1 MEDFM
6 RYLVP
11 GAITDVQAIAP
22 DFTPRDK
29 LIYLIFPSRV
39 DFEAAFASYAQG
51 APVTARL
58 RVKSTDF
65 ADFDTSV
72 CEPGLRAM
80 IEDCSAR
87 AGSFVALMACPS
99 ADQKGFNVL
108 GATQYGS
115 R

>member
-1 MEDFM
+1 M

-11 GAITDVQAIAP
+11 GAITDVRAIAP
-22 DFTPRDK
+22 DFTPCDK
-29 LIYLIFPSRV
+29 LVYLIFSSRV

-58 RVKSTDF
+58 RVKSSDF

-80 IEDCSAR
+80 IADCSAR
-87 AGSFVALMACPS
+87 AGNFVALLACPS
-99 ADQKGFNVL
+99 PDQTAFELL
-108 GATQYGS
+108 GATHFGS